1 VGPLLAAAVLAAS
14 ASRVPK
20 RVAEGAAIAVAA
32 VTAVLCWILLA
43 HVADHRF
50 VYWFSGWQPR
60 HGVALG
66 ISFAV
71 DAVGAGMAV
80 LVATLTTASLV
91 FSMGYTRETVEHRY
105 TVLMLLFMGAM
116 VAFSLTGD
124 LFDLF
129 VFFELM
135 SVAAYA
141 LTGTEVEHK
150 GALQGAINFGVINSL
165 GSFAML
171 FGIALV
177 YARTGALNLAQIG
190 RALAQHPADHLVVM
204 AFALLTV
211 GLLVKGSIVPFH
223 FWLADAH
230 AVAPSTVCVLFSG
243 VMVELGLYG
252 VARLYWTAFEGPFS
266 PHQAGLGAVLLGF
279 GAATATVGAVM
290 AVLQQHLKRMLAY
303 STIGHMGLFLIG
315 VGLFDRI
322 GLGGTALFV
331 VGHGL
336 VKGALFLATG
346 VIVFRMARVDE
357 EALRG
362 KARGMVGTGIVFV
375 AGGLALADLPP
386 FGTFAGKTLI
396 DDAAVAAGHWWVPW
410 VFGFVAAMT
419 GAAVLRAAGRIFLG
433 LGPPERDRFAAD
445 RLGEEEADVEQRHD
459 RTPALLWIPMVA
471 LLAAGVSVGIV
482 PGLSGRAQLAAA
494 DFESRDRYT
503 QAVLFARDVPRAPV
517 ATDQMRWSGAA
528 AGVASAAAAVL
539 LAAGWLSRGRLVR
552 GSVRRRV
559 HAISGPPLDR
569 LRSLHS
575 GHAGDYAAWFTVG
588 LAVMGG
594 LFVLA
599 LR

>member
-1 VGPLLAAAVLAAS
+1 M
-14 ASRVPK
+14 PK
-20 RVAEGAAIAVAA
+20 RVAEAAAIGVAA
-32 VTAVLCWILLA
+32 TTAVLCWILLA
-43 HVADHRF
+43 RTSGHHVI
-50 VYWFSGWQPR
+50 YWFSGWHPR
-60 HGVALG
+60 EGVALG

-71 DAVGAGMAV
+71 DGIGAGMAV

-91 FSMGYTRETVEHRY
+91 FSMGYSRETVEHRY

-150 GALQGAINFGVINSL
+150 GALQGAINFGVVNSL
-165 GSFAML
+165 GSFTIL
-171 FGIALV
+171 LGIALV
-177 YARTGALNLAQIG
+177 YGRTGALNLAQIG
-190 RALAQHPADHLVVM
+190 RALVLHPPDHLVAV
-204 AFALLTV
+204 AFALLAV

-252 VARLYWTAFEGPFS
+252 VARLYWTAFDGPFS
-266 PHQAGLGAVLLGF
+266 PDRADLTAVLLGF
-279 GAATATVGAVM
+279 GAATAVLGAVM
-290 AVLQQHLKRMLAY
+290 ALLQQHLKRMLAY

-315 VGLFDRI
+315 VALFDRA
-322 GLGGTALFV
+322 GLAGSALYV

-346 VIVFRMARVDE
+346 VIVFRMARIDE

-362 KARGMVGTGIVFV
+362 QGRGMAGTALVFV

-386 FGTFAGKTLI
+386 FGMYTGKTLI
-396 DDAAVAAGHWWVPW
+396 EDAATAAGHWWVPW
-410 VFGFVAAMT
+410 VFAFVAILTAT
-419 GAAVLRAAGRIFLG
+419 AVLRAAARIFLG
-433 LGPPERDRFAAD
+433 WGPPERDRFAAD
-445 RLGEEEADVEQRHD
+445 RLGEQEADVEQRHD
-459 RTPALLWIPMVA
+459 RTPALLWLPMTV
-471 LLAAGVSVGIV
+471 LLAAGLAVGLV
-482 PGLSGRAQLAAA
+482 PGLSGRTQQAAA
-494 DFESRDRYT
+494 DFEDRGRYE
-503 QAVLFARDVPRAPV
+503 QAVLFGTDRPSPAV
-517 ATDQMRWSGAA
+517 ATAPIGWSGAVTSLA
-528 AGVASAAAAVL
+528 TASIAVVAAAAWLNRRRL
-539 LAAGWLSRGRLVR
+539 LSGAA
-552 GSVRRRV
+552 RRRV
-559 HAISGPPLDR
+559 HALAGPPLDA

-588 LAVMGG
+588 LALFGG